1 MSGGEEKET
10 KVSNLKP
17 GMDNV
22 EVKVR
27 VLEVGEP
34 KVITTRRGER
44 TIREA
49 VVGDETGR
57 VRMTIWGYKDHGLHK
72 GQAVKISGAWTTSY
86 RGNVVL
92 NIGTRTKVEEVD
104 SSEVA
109 EESEIPETTPKAPR
123 QYRGGGG
130 YRSRR
135 SYGGRRGGVRRHQS
149 GY

>member
-1 MSGGEEKET
+1 MSGEEKET
-10 KVSNLKP
+10 KISNLKP

-57 VRMTIWGYKDHGLHK
+57 VRMTIWGYKDHGLK
-72 GQAVKISGAWTTSY
+72 EGQAVKISGAWTTSY

-92 NIGTRTKVEEVD
+92 NIGTRTKVEQVSDEEV
-104 SSEVA
+104 V
-109 EESEIPETTPKAPR
+109 EESEVPETGPKAPR
-123 QYRGGGG
+123 QYRGGG
-130 YRSRR
+130 YRSGRR
-135 SYGGRRGGVRRHQS
+135 SYGGGYRRGGRRYQQQ
-149 GY
+149 Y